1 MTASGA
7 PTSLATEPG
16 LRDHLAVLVRRR
28 WTILLAIGLAVA
40 ASLLVSLTQ
49 TPRYRSE
56 AVVQVPTATL
66 VVGPEG
72 VNLQPER
79 IIRNEVDFVGSDA
92 VQDAFDEALGSQAAV
107 VVDASDDR
115 DALTF
120 SATSTDADEAA
131 RIANTFAETY
141 VAVRSQASVDAQ
153 RARAEE
159 LQAQIDA
166 ANADIAELQQSIAD
180 IEEQARTTPDAA
192 EQAAFV
198 AQAQARRVE
207 VQPQVDSLTAERID
221 LQAQLDAASE
231 ATEAAEGTAPVIITR
246 AAAAASPYEPA
257 TARNL
262 VIAFGL
268 GALIG
273 IGLAFV
279 REQLDDTVTTRAELE
294 AATGGVPVLAL
305 VPRSGDGEHHGVRGR
320 VGALGRVGRPTH
332 DHEPAP
338 LAVSQSTGT
347 PAAEAYRSL
356 RTSVRFLDVERP
368 LRTLLVTSPT
378 EGDGKTTTVANLA
391 VAVARS
397 GQRCVVVCGDLR
409 QPRVHE
415 HLGVAPEPGLT
426 SLLLGEVTLDE
437 ALQPVPHADGLRV
450 LAAGGVPPNP
460 SELLSSDAAIQVLER
475 VGDGV
480 DLVLIDSPPVL
491 PVTDAL
497 VLAQQVD
504 GVVLV
509 ADARHTGLPEIR
521 EAFQRLEQVG
531 APLVG
536 TVLNSAE
543 GTVGSYSYG
552 YAPTR

>member
-1 MTASGA
+1 
-7 PTSLATEPG
+7 
-16 LRDHLAVLVRRR
+16 V
-28 WTILLAIGLAVA
+28 
-40 ASLLVSLTQ
+40 
-49 TPRYRSE
+49 
-56 AVVQVPTATL
+56 
-66 VVGPEG
+66 
-72 VNLQPER
+72 
-79 IIRNEVDFVGSDA
+79 
-92 VQDAFDEALGSQAAV
+92 
-107 VVDASDDR
+107 
-115 DALTF
+115 
-120 SATSTDADEAA
+120 
-131 RIANTFAETY
+131 
-141 VAVRSQASVDAQ
+141 
-153 RARAEE
+153 
-159 LQAQIDA
+159 
-166 ANADIAELQQSIAD
+166 
-180 IEEQARTTPDAA
+180 
-192 EQAAFV
+192 
-198 AQAQARRVE
+198 
-207 VQPQVDSLTAERID
+207 
-221 LQAQLDAASE
+221 
-231 ATEAAEGTAPVIITR
+231 
-246 AAAAASPYEPA
+246 
-257 TARNL
+257 
-262 VIAFGL
+262 
-268 GALIG
+268 
-273 IGLAFV
+273 
-279 REQLDDTVTTRAELE
+279 
-294 AATGGVPVLAL
+294 
-305 VPRSGDGEHHGVRGR
+305 
-320 VGALGRVGRPTH
+320 
-332 DHEPAP
+332 HEPAP
-338 LAVSQSTGT
+338 LAVTQPTGT

-378 EGDGKTTTVANLA
+378 EGDGKTTTVANLG

-437 ALQPVPHADGLRV
+437 ALQAVPHATGLRV

-521 EAFQRLEQVG
+521 EAYQRLEQVG